1 MPKDNSKKATPLS
14 GFDFLKKLGLG
25 RVKRVDPVDSD
36 LQPVQRGQVIG
47 TVSKDRP
54 DKVEKTVIDIP
65 YSSVI
70 SSEAATRRDGST
82 VKSRYGQDMTRIVIR
97 LPRKME
103 LDGYSMDGL
112 RVEIVNPDK
121 YLERAEKT
129 GILQAAF
136 NDSRPLKLSGFKDGR
151 AIELTVGQDKIGE
164 FVENLEKCC
173 EGLINIPT
181 GRVAQTAERDER
193 AATKDK
199 SREGSLRPANK
210 KEQPAPASGK
220 RSAFDE
226 KRPLDGQFIGT
237 KNLAKGIKFD
247 NPKVVIP
254 YGNILGSEVMSDKAG
269 KVKTNQYG
277 QVLNSVTISLPEGVK
292 VGGYSLDGFT
302 TKVVVVDK
310 YLDAAATKGSLQ
322 IMFNSRY
329 DLKLARDDGDGKT
342 YVTIG
347 RDKVGEFAKSL
358 RVKSDPILEKDE
370 KNNKDNED
378 NKDNEESLDEMM
390 SDKKEEASI
399 VAADTAERKTSDR
412 ESAER

>member
-1 MPKDNSKKATPLS
+1 MPNNNSQKATPLS

-54 DKVEKTVIDIP
+54 DKIEKTVINIP

-70 SSEAATRRDGST
+70 SSEAATRRDGSA

-112 RVEIVNPDK
+112 RVEIINPDK
-121 YLERAEKT
+121 YLERAEMT

-151 AIELTVGQDKIGE
+151 AIELTVGQDKIGD

-181 GRVAQTAERDER
+181 GKDVPMAELSEH
-193 AATKDK
+193 AATKEK
-199 SREGSLRPANK
+199 SREGTLRAADK
-210 KEQPAPASGK
+210 KEQLAPASGK
-220 RSAFDE
+220 RGTPDE
-226 KRPLDGQFIGT
+226 KKPLDGQFIGT
-237 KNLAKGIKFD
+237 KNLGKDIKFD
-247 NPKVVIP
+247 NQKVVIP
-254 YGNILGSEVMSDKAG
+254 YGNILGSETMSDKDG

-310 YLDAAATKGSLQ
+310 YLDAAATRGSLQ

-358 RVKSDPILEKDE
+358 RVKSNSILEKDE
-370 KNNKDNED
+370 KDNNKN

-390 SDKKEEASI
+390 SDKKEEASL

>member
-1 MPKDNSKKATPLS
+1 MPKNSNQKATPLS
-14 GFDFLKKLGLG
+14 GFDFMKKLGIG

-36 LQPVQRGQVIG
+36 LQPVQKGQVIG
-47 TVSKDRP
+47 NASEDRP
-54 DKVEKTVIDIP
+54 DKVEKMVINIP

-70 SSEAATRRDGST
+70 SSEAAMRRDGT
-82 VKSRYGQDMTRIVIR
+82 AVTGRYGQDMSRIVIR

-121 YLERAEKT
+121 YLERAEKS
-129 GILQAAF
+129 GILQASF

-164 FVENLEKCC
+164 FVGNLEKCC

-181 GRVAQTAERDER
+181 GRDVRTTEQGDHV
-193 AATKDK
+193 KPIGK
-199 SREGSLRPANK
+199 SRESAHQPADK
-210 KEQPAPASGK
+210 KDQPAPASDK
-220 RSAFDE
+220 KVVSDE

-237 KNLAKGIKFD
+237 KKLAKDVEFD

-254 YGNILGSEVMSDKAG
+254 YENILATEPMSDKDG
-269 KVKTNQYG
+269 KVKTNHYG
-277 QVLNSVTISLPEGVK
+277 QVLNSVTIALPDGVK
-292 VGGYSLDGFT
+292 VGGYSLGGFT

-310 YLDAAATKGSLQ
+310 YLDRAADDGSLQ
-322 IMFNSRY
+322 IMLNSRY
-329 DLKLARDDGDGKT
+329 DIKLALDDGNEKT

-358 RVKSDPILEKDE
+358 REKVSPILDNNENE
-370 KNNKDNED
+370 NNKNNKE
-378 NKDNEESLDEMM
+378 KEESLDEMM
-390 SDKKEEASI
+390 SDKSEEVSLT
-399 VAADTAERKTSDR
+399 AANAATRETSDR
-412 ESAER
+412 ETADR

>member
-1 MPKDNSKKATPLS
+1 MPKNNSQKATPLS

-47 TVSKDRP
+47 TVSKDRS
-54 DKVEKTVIDIP
+54 DKVEKMVIDIP

-70 SSEAATRRDGST
+70 SSEAATRRDGSA

-112 RVEIVNPDK
+112 RVEIVNPNK

-129 GILQAAF
+129 GVLRAAF

-164 FVENLEKCC
+164 FVRNLEKCC

-181 GRVAQTAERDER
+181 GKDVLTADRSGH
-193 AATKDK
+193 AAAKGK
-199 SREGSLRPANK
+199 SREGALQQADK
-210 KEQPAPASGK
+210 KERPAPASVK
-220 RSAFDE
+220 KDVSDE

-237 KNLAKGIKFD
+237 NSLAKDVKFD
-247 NPKVVIP
+247 SPKVVIP
-254 YGNILGSEVMSDKAG
+254 YGNILGSETMSDRDG

-292 VGGYSLDGFT
+292 VGGYSLGGFT

-310 YLDAAATKGSLQ
+310 YLDEAASKGSLQ

-329 DLKLARDDGDGKT
+329 DLKLSRDDGDGKT

-358 RVKSDPILEKDE
+358 REKSESILEKDE
-370 KNNKDNED
+370 KENNKN
-378 NKDNEESLDEMM
+378 NKENEESLDEIMG
-390 SDKKEEASI
+390 DKKEEASL

-412 ESAER
+412 ETGVR

>member
-1 MPKDNSKKATPLS
+1 MPKNTSQKATALS
-14 GFDFLKKLGLG
+14 GLDFLKKLGLG

-70 SSEAATRRDGST
+70 SSEAATRRDGSA

-103 LDGYSMDGL
+103 LDGYSLDGL

-121 YLERAEKT
+121 YLERAEET

-151 AIELTVGQDKIGE
+151 AIELTVGQDRIGE
-164 FVENLEKCC
+164 FVGNLGKCC
-173 EGLINIPT
+173 DELINIPT
-181 GRVAQTAERDER
+181 GRDVQAAERGSR
-193 AATKDK
+193 AATVDK
-199 SREGSLRPANK
+199 IRASVPRQEEGKRR
-210 KEQPAPASGK
+210 PAPASVKKG
-220 RSAFDE
+220 APDE
-226 KRPLDGQFIGT
+226 KRPLDGQFIGAE
-237 KNLAKGIKFD
+237 KLGKGVKFD
-247 NPKVVIP
+247 NPRVVIP
-254 YGNILGSEVMSDKAG
+254 YGNILGSEPMSDKDG
-269 KVKTNQYG
+269 KVKTNRYG
-277 QVLNSVTISLPEGVK
+277 QVLNSVTISLPVGVK

-310 YLDAAATKGSLQ
+310 YLDGAASKGSLQ
-322 IMFNSRY
+322 IMFNGRY
-329 DLKLARDDGDGKT
+329 DLKLSRGDGEGRT
-342 YVTIG
+342 YVTVG
-347 RDKVGEFAKSL
+347 RDRVGEFAKSL
-358 RVKSDPILEKDE
+358 REKCDSILEDDE
-370 KNNKDNED
+370 KENNKNN
-378 NKDNEESLDEMM
+378 NKKNEESLDEMM
-390 SDKKEEASI
+390 SGKKEEASL

-412 ESAER
+412 ETHVR

>member
-1 MPKDNSKKATPLS
+1 MPKDNSKKATPLP

-54 DKVEKTVIDIP
+54 VKVEKTVIDIP

-70 SSEAATRRDGST
+70 SSEAATRRDGSA

-164 FVENLEKCC
+164 FVGNLEKCC

-181 GRVAQTAERDER
+181 GRDAQTTERSGQ

-199 SREGSLRPANK
+199 SREGALRPADK
-210 KEQPAPASGK
+210 KERAVPAPVK
-220 RSAFDE
+220 RSAPDE
-226 KRPLDGQFIGT
+226 KRPLDGQFIGA
-237 KNLAKGIKFD
+237 KNLARDIKFD

-254 YGNILGSEVMSDKAG
+254 YGNILGSEPMSDKEG

-292 VGGYSLDGFT
+292 VGGYSLGGFT

-310 YLDAAATKGSLQ
+310 YLDSAAGKGSLQ

-329 DLKLARDDGDGKT
+329 DLKLSRDDGDGKT

-358 RVKSDPILEKDE
+358 REKADIILENDE
-370 KNNKDNED
+370 KENNKNNKE
-378 NKDNEESLDEMM
+378 NEESLDEMM
-390 SDKKEEASI
+390 SDKKEEASL
-399 VAADTAERKTSDR
+399 VAANTAERKTPDR
-412 ESAER
+412 ETGVR

>member
-1 MPKDNSKKATPLS
+1 MPKDNSKKATPLP

-54 DKVEKTVIDIP
+54 DKVEKTFIDIP

-70 SSEAATRRDGST
+70 SSEAAMRRDGSA

-164 FVENLEKCC
+164 FLDNLEKCC
-173 EGLINIPT
+173 EGLINIPR
-181 GRVAQTAERDER
+181 GRDVQTVERGNHV
-193 AATKDK
+193 KPMDK
-199 SREGSLRPANK
+199 SPESTPQSADK
-210 KEQPAPASGK
+210 KAQPALVSDRKGV
-220 RSAFDE
+220 SDE

-237 KNLAKGIKFD
+237 KNLAKDVKFD

-254 YGNILGSEVMSDKAG
+254 YENILASEPMSDKHG
-269 KVKTNQYG
+269 KVKTNRYG
-277 QVLNSVTISLPEGVK
+277 QVLNSVTISLPDGVK
-292 VGGYSLDGFT
+292 VGGYSLEGFT

-310 YLDAAATKGSLQ
+310 YLDSAAEKGSLQ

-329 DLKLARDDGDGKT
+329 DLKLSRVDGDDKT

-358 RVKSDPILEKDE
+358 SEKYGSILENDKKE
-370 KNNKDNED
+370 NNK
-378 NKDNEESLDEMM
+378 KNEESLDEMM
-390 SDKKEEASI
+390 SDKKEEASL
-399 VAADTAERKTSDR
+399 VAAETAERKASDR
-412 ESAER
+412 ETVNR

>member
-1 MPKDNSKKATPLS
+1 MPKDNSQNAKTLG
-14 GFDFLKKLGLG
+14 GFDFLKKLGLA
-25 RVKRVDPVDSD
+25 RVKHIDPVGPD
-36 LQPVQRGQVIG
+36 LAPVQKGQVIG
-47 TVSKDRP
+47 SASKDRN
-54 DKVEKTVIDIP
+54 DEVEKMVISIP

-70 SSEAATRRDGST
+70 SSTVALRRDGSP
-82 VKSRYGQDMTRIVIR
+82 VKSRYGQDMSRIVIR

-129 GILQAAF
+129 GILQASF

-151 AIELTVGQDKIGE
+151 AIELTVGQDKIGD
-164 FVENLEKCC
+164 FVGNLEKCC
-173 EGLINIPT
+173 EELLNMPT
-181 GRVAQTAERDER
+181 GKDVLTAERSGHV
-193 AATKDK
+193 AAMDK
-199 SREGSLRPANK
+199 SREGALRPADK

-220 RSAFDE
+220 RSAPDE

-237 KNLAKGIKFD
+237 KNLAKDVKFD

-254 YGNILGSEVMSDKAG
+254 YGSILGSEPMSDKDG

-277 QVLNSVTISLPEGVK
+277 QILNSVTVSLPEGVK

-302 TKVVVVDK
+302 AKVVVVDK
-310 YLDAAATKGSLQ
+310 YLDGAADEGSLQ

-329 DLKLARDDGDGKT
+329 DLKLTRDGSDGKT
-342 YVTIG
+342 YITIG

-358 RVKSDPILEKDE
+358 REKSDSILEKEE
-370 KNNKDNED
+370 KENNKNDKE
-378 NKDNEESLDEMM
+378 NEESLDEMM
-390 SDKKEEASI
+390 GDKKEEASL
-399 VAADTAERKTSDR
+399 VAVNTAERKTSDR
-412 ESAER
+412 GTDDR

>member
-1 MPKDNSKKATPLS
+1 MPKDNSKKATPLP

-181 GRVAQTAERDER
+181 GRDAQTAERDKR

-199 SREGSLRPANK
+199 GREGSLRPADK
-210 KEQPAPASGK
+210 KERIVPAAVKKGV
-220 RSAFDE
+220 DDV

-237 KNLAKGIKFD
+237 KNLAKDVKFD

-254 YGNILGSEVMSDKAG
+254 YGNILGSETLSDKAG

-292 VGGYSLDGFT
+292 VSGYSLGGFT

-310 YLDAAATKGSLQ
+310 YLDAAADKGSLQ

-329 DLKLARDDGDGKT
+329 DLKLSLDDGGDKT

-358 RVKSDPILEKDE
+358 REKSGSILENDE
-370 KNNKDNED
+370 KENNKNNKE
-378 NKDNEESLDEMM
+378 NEESLDEMM
-390 SDKKEEASI
+390 SGKKEEASL
-399 VAADTAERKTSDR
+399 VAANTAERKTSDR
-412 ESAER
+412 ETGIR

>member
-1 MPKDNSKKATPLS
+1 MPKDNSKKATPLP

-70 SSEAATRRDGST
+70 SSEAATRRDGSA

-151 AIELTVGQDKIGE
+151 AIELTVGQDKIGD
-164 FVENLEKCC
+164 FVGNLEKCC

-181 GRVAQTAERDER
+181 GKDVPMAERSDH
-193 AATKDK
+193 AAAKDK
-199 SREGSLRPANK
+199 SREGALQPKDK
-210 KEQPAPASGK
+210 KERTVPAAVKKGVS
-220 RSAFDE
+220 DE

-237 KNLAKGIKFD
+237 KNLAKDIKFD

-254 YGNILGSEVMSDKAG
+254 YGNILGSEVMFDKAG

-292 VGGYSLDGFT
+292 VGGYSLGGFT

-310 YLDAAATKGSLQ
+310 YLDAAASKGSLQ

-329 DLKLARDDGDGKT
+329 DLKLSRDDGGDKT

-347 RDKVGEFAKSL
+347 RDKIGEFAKSL
-358 RVKSDPILEKDE
+358 REKSDIILENDE
-370 KNNKDNED
+370 KENNKNNKE
-378 NKDNEESLDEMM
+378 NEESLDEMI
-390 SDKKEEASI
+390 SDKKEEASL
-399 VAADTAERKTSDR
+399 VAASTAERKTSDR
-412 ESAER
+412 ETGVR

>member
-1 MPKDNSKKATPLS
+1 MPKDSNQKATPLS
-14 GFDFLKKLGLG
+14 GFDFLKKLGIG

-36 LQPVQRGQVIG
+36 LQPVQKGQVIG
-47 TVSKDRP
+47 NASEDRP
-54 DKVEKTVIDIP
+54 DKVEKMVINIP

-70 SSEAATRRDGST
+70 SSEAATRRDGT
-82 VKSRYGQDMTRIVIR
+82 AVTSRYGQDMTRIVIR

-121 YLERAEKT
+121 YLERAEET
-129 GILQAAF
+129 GVLQAAF
-136 NDSRPLKLSGFKDGR
+136 NDSRPLKLNGFKDGR
-151 AIELTVGQDKIGE
+151 AIELTVGQDRIAE
-164 FVENLEKCC
+164 FVNNLEKCC

-181 GRVAQTAERDER
+181 GRDVQTAERGNHV
-193 AATKDK
+193 KPMDK
-199 SREGSLRPANK
+199 SRESVH
-210 KEQPAPASGK
+210 QPADKKDQSALASDK
-220 RSAFDE
+220 KAFSSE

-237 KNLAKGIKFD
+237 KRLAKDVKFD

-254 YGNILGSEVMSDKAG
+254 YENILASEPMSDKDG

-277 QVLNSVTISLPEGVK
+277 QVLNSVTIALPDGVK

-310 YLDAAATKGSLQ
+310 YLDRAADSGSLQ
-322 IMFNSRY
+322 IMLNSRY
-329 DLKLARDDGDGKT
+329 DIKLALDDGGEKT

-358 RVKSDPILEKDE
+358 REKVSPILDNDEKE
-370 KNNKDNED
+370 NNKNNKE
-378 NKDNEESLDEMM
+378 KEESLDEMM
-390 SDKKEEASI
+390 SDKSEEVSLT
-399 VAADTAERKTSDR
+399 AANAATRETSDR
-412 ESAER
+412 ETADR

>member
-1 MPKDNSKKATPLS
+1 MPKDSNQKATPLS
-14 GFDFLKKLGLG
+14 GFDFLKKLGIG

-36 LQPVQRGQVIG
+36 LQPVRKGQVIG
-47 TVSKDRP
+47 NPSEDRP
-54 DKVEKTVIDIP
+54 DKVEKMVINIP

-70 SSEAATRRDGST
+70 SSEAATRRDGT
-82 VKSRYGQDMTRIVIR
+82 AVTSRYGQGMSRIVIR

-121 YLERAEKT
+121 YLERAEKS
-129 GILQAAF
+129 GILQASF

-151 AIELTVGQDKIGE
+151 AIELTVGQDKIAE
-164 FVENLEKCC
+164 FVNNLEKCC

-181 GRVAQTAERDER
+181 GRDTQTAERGSHV
-193 AATKDK
+193 KPMGK
-199 SREGSLRPANK
+199 SRESVH
-210 KEQPAPASGK
+210 QPADKKDQPALASDKKGV
-220 RSAFDE
+220 SDE

-237 KNLAKGIKFD
+237 RKLAKDVKFD

-254 YGNILGSEVMSDKAG
+254 YENILASEPMSDKGG

-277 QVLNSVTISLPEGVK
+277 QVLNSVTIALPDGVK

-310 YLDAAATKGSLQ
+310 YLDRSADDGSLQ
-322 IMFNSRY
+322 IMLNSRY
-329 DLKLARDDGDGKT
+329 DIKLALDDGNEKT

-358 RVKSDPILEKDE
+358 REKVSPILDNDEKE
-370 KNNKDNED
+370 NNKNNKE
-378 NKDNEESLDEMM
+378 KEESLDEMM
-390 SDKKEEASI
+390 SDKSEEVSLT
-399 VAADTAERKTSDR
+399 AANTATRETSDR
-412 ESAER
+412 GTVDR

>member
-1 MPKDNSKKATPLS
+1 MPKDSNQKATPLS
-14 GFDFLKKLGLG
+14 GFDFLKKLGIG

-36 LQPVQRGQVIG
+36 LQPVQKGQVIG
-47 TVSKDRP
+47 NASEERP
-54 DKVEKTVIDIP
+54 DKVEKMVINIP

-70 SSEAATRRDGST
+70 SSEAARRRDGT
-82 VKSRYGQDMTRIVIR
+82 AVTSRYGQDMTRIVIR

-121 YLERAEKT
+121 YLERAEKS
-129 GILQAAF
+129 GILQASF

-151 AIELTVGQDKIGE
+151 AIELTVGQDKIAE
-164 FVENLEKCC
+164 FVNNLEKCC
-173 EGLINIPT
+173 EGLINIPK
-181 GRVAQTAERDER
+181 GRDAQTAERGNHM
-193 AATKDK
+193 KPMGK
-199 SREGSLRPANK
+199 SRESAPQPTDK
-210 KEQPAPASGK
+210 KDQPALASDKKVVSDG
-220 RSAFDE
+220 

-237 KNLAKGIKFD
+237 KKLAKDVKFD

-254 YGNILGSEVMSDKAG
+254 YENILAREPMSDKDG

-277 QVLNSVTISLPEGVK
+277 QVLNSVTIALPDGVK

-310 YLDAAATKGSLQ
+310 YLDRAADDGSLQ
-322 IMFNSRY
+322 IMLNSRY
-329 DLKLARDDGDGKT
+329 DIKLTLVDGGEKT

-358 RVKSDPILEKDE
+358 REKVSPILDNDEKE
-370 KNNKDNED
+370 NNKNNKE
-378 NKDNEESLDEMM
+378 KEESLDEMM
-390 SDKKEEASI
+390 SDKSEEVSLT
-399 VAADTAERKTSDR
+399 AANAAARETTDRGTADR
-412 ESAER
+412 

>member
-1 MPKDNSKKATPLS
+1 MPKDNSKKATPLP

-25 RVKRVDPVDSD
+25 RVKRVNPVDSD

-70 SSEAATRRDGST
+70 SSEAATRRDGSA

-181 GRVAQTAERDER
+181 GRNVPTAERDER

-199 SREGSLRPANK
+199 SREDALRPADK
-210 KEQPAPASGK
+210 KERTVPASAKKGV
-220 RSAFDE
+220 SDE

-237 KNLAKGIKFD
+237 KNLAKDVKFD

-254 YGNILGSEVMSDKAG
+254 YENILGSEPMSDRDG

-277 QVLNSVTISLPEGVK
+277 QVLNSVTISLPDGVK
-292 VGGYSLDGFT
+292 VDGYSLDGFT

-310 YLDAAATKGSLQ
+310 YLDSAAGKGTLQ

-329 DLKLARDDGDGKT
+329 DLKLSRDDDDGKT

-347 RDKVGEFAKSL
+347 RDKVGDFAKSL
-358 RVKSDPILEKDE
+358 RDKSDTILEKDE
-370 KNNKDNED
+370 KENNKN
-378 NKDNEESLDEMM
+378 NKENEESLDEMM
-390 SDKKEEASI
+390 SDKKEEASL
-399 VAADTAERKTSDR
+399 VAANTAERKTSDR
-412 ESAER
+412 ETGVR

>member
-151 AIELTVGQDKIGE
+151 AIELTVGQDKIGD

-181 GRVAQTAERDER
+181 GKDVPTAERSEH
-193 AATKDK
+193 AATKEK
-199 SREGSLRPANK
+199 SREGALRAADK

-220 RSAFDE
+220 RGTPDE

-237 KNLAKGIKFD
+237 KNLGKDIKFD

-254 YGNILGSEVMSDKAG
+254 YGNILGSETMSDKDG

-358 RVKSDPILEKDE
+358 RVKSDSILEKDE
-370 KNNKDNED
+370 KDNNN
-378 NKDNEESLDEMM
+378 DNEESLDEMM
-390 SDKKEEASI
+390 SDKKEEASL

-412 ESAER
+412 GSAER

>member
-1 MPKDNSKKATPLS
+1 MPKDNSKKATPLP

-70 SSEAATRRDGST
+70 SSEAATRRDGSA

-164 FVENLEKCC
+164 FVGNLEKCC

-181 GRVAQTAERDER
+181 GRDAQMAERDER

-199 SREGSLRPANK
+199 GREGSLRPADK
-210 KEQPAPASGK
+210 KERIVPAAVKKGVS
-220 RSAFDE
+220 DE

-237 KNLAKGIKFD
+237 KNLAKDVKFD

-292 VGGYSLDGFT
+292 VGGYSLGGFT
-302 TKVVVVDK
+302 AKVVVVDK
-310 YLDAAATKGSLQ
+310 YLDAAADKGSLQ

-329 DLKLARDDGDGKT
+329 DLKLSRDDGGSKT

-358 RVKSDPILEKDE
+358 REKADIILENDEKDKN
-370 KNNKDNED
+370 KNNKE
-378 NKDNEESLDEMM
+378 NEESLDEMM
-390 SDKKEEASI
+390 SGKKEEASL
-399 VAADTAERKTSDR
+399 VAANAAERKTSDR
-412 ESAER
+412 ETGVR

>member
-1 MPKDNSKKATPLS
+1 MPKDNSKKATPLP

-47 TVSKDRP
+47 TVSKNRP

-70 SSEAATRRDGST
+70 SSEAATRRDGSA

-151 AIELTVGQDKIGE
+151 AIELTVGQDKIGD
-164 FVENLEKCC
+164 FVGNLEKCC

-181 GRVAQTAERDER
+181 GRDAQTAERDER

-199 SREGSLRPANK
+199 GREGSLRPADK
-210 KEQPAPASGK
+210 KERIVPAAVKKGVS
-220 RSAFDE
+220 DE

-237 KNLAKGIKFD
+237 KNLAKDVKFD
-247 NPKVVIP
+247 NPKAVIP
-254 YGNILGSEVMSDKAG
+254 YGNILDAAPMSDRDG

-277 QVLNSVTISLPEGVK
+277 QVLNSVTISLPDGVK
-292 VGGYSLDGFT
+292 VDGYSLDGFT

-310 YLDAAATKGSLQ
+310 YLDAAADKGSLQ

-329 DLKLARDDGDGKT
+329 DLKLSRDDGGDRT

-358 RVKSDPILEKDE
+358 REKADIILENAE
-370 KNNKDNED
+370 KENNNNKE
-378 NKDNEESLDEMM
+378 NEESLDEMING
-390 SDKKEEASI
+390 KKEEASL

-412 ESAER
+412 ETGTR

>member
-1 MPKDNSKKATPLS
+1 MPKDNCKKATPLN

-181 GRVAQTAERDER
+181 GRNVPTAERGGH
-193 AATKDK
+193 AAAKDK
-199 SREGSLRPANK
+199 SRKGALQPTVK
-210 KEQPAPASGK
+210 KERTVPTAVKKGVS
-220 RSAFDE
+220 DE

-237 KNLAKGIKFD
+237 KNLAKDVKFD
-247 NPKVVIP
+247 NPKAVIP
-254 YGNILGSEVMSDKAG
+254 YGNILDAVPMSDKAG

-292 VGGYSLDGFT
+292 VGGYNLGGFT

-310 YLDAAATKGSLQ
+310 YLDAAADKESLQ

-329 DLKLARDDGDGKT
+329 DLKLSRDDGGDKT

-347 RDKVGEFAKSL
+347 RDKISEFAKSL
-358 RVKSDPILEKDE
+358 REKSDMILENDE
-370 KNNKDNED
+370 EENNKNNKE
-378 NKDNEESLDEMM
+378 NEESLDEMI
-390 SDKKEEASI
+390 SDKKEEASL
-399 VAADTAERKTSDR
+399 VAASTAERKASDR
-412 ESAER
+412 ETGVR

>member
-1 MPKDNSKKATPLS
+1 MPKKSNQKATPLS
-14 GFDFLKKLGLG
+14 GFDFLKKLGIG

-36 LQPVQRGQVIG
+36 LQPVQKGQVIG
-47 TVSKDRP
+47 IASKDRP
-54 DKVEKTVIDIP
+54 EKVEKTVINIP

-70 SSEAATRRDGST
+70 SSEAATRRDGT
-82 VKSRYGQDMTRIVIR
+82 AVKSRYGQDMSRILIR

-112 RVEIVNPDK
+112 RVEIINPDK

-164 FVENLEKCC
+164 FLDNLEKCC
-173 EGLINIPT
+173 EGLINIPR
-181 GRVAQTAERDER
+181 GRDVQTVERGNHV
-193 AATKDK
+193 KPMGK
-199 SREGSLRPANK
+199 SRENTPQPAYK
-210 KEQPAPASGK
+210 KAQPAPVSDKKGV
-220 RSAFDE
+220 SDE

-237 KNLAKGIKFD
+237 KNLAKDVKFD

-254 YGNILGSEVMSDKAG
+254 YENILASEPMSDKHG
-269 KVKTNQYG
+269 KVKTNRYG
-277 QVLNSVTISLPEGVK
+277 QLLNSVIISLPDGVK
-292 VGGYSLDGFT
+292 VGGYSLEGFT

-310 YLDAAATKGSLQ
+310 YLDGAADKGSLQ

-329 DLKLARDDGDGKT
+329 DLKLSRDDGDDKT

-358 RVKSDPILEKDE
+358 RDKSGMILENDE
-370 KNNKDNED
+370 KENNK
-378 NKDNEESLDEMM
+378 KNEESLDEMM
-390 SDKKEEASI
+390 GDKKEEASL
-399 VAADTAERKTSDR
+399 VAAETAERKTSDR
-412 ESAER
+412 ETVDR

>member
-1 MPKDNSKKATPLS
+1 MPKNSNQKATPLS
-14 GFDFLKKLGLG
+14 GFDFLKKLGIG

-36 LQPVQRGQVIG
+36 LQPVQKGQVIG
-47 TVSKDRP
+47 IASKDRP
-54 DKVEKTVIDIP
+54 EKVEKTVINIP

-70 SSEAATRRDGST
+70 SSEAATRRDGT
-82 VKSRYGQDMTRIVIR
+82 AVKSRYGQDMSRIVIR

-112 RVEIVNPDK
+112 RVEIINPDK
-121 YLERAEKT
+121 YLECAEKT

-164 FVENLEKCC
+164 FLDNFEKCC
-173 EGLINIPT
+173 EGLINIP
-181 GRVAQTAERDER
+181 RDRDVQTVERGNHV
-193 AATKDK
+193 KPMDK
-199 SREGSLRPANK
+199 SRESTPQPAYK
-210 KEQPAPASGK
+210 KAQPAPVSDKKGV
-220 RSAFDE
+220 FDE

-237 KNLAKGIKFD
+237 KNLAKDVKFD

-254 YGNILGSEVMSDKAG
+254 YENILVSEPMSDKDG
-269 KVKTNQYG
+269 KVKTNRYG
-277 QVLNSVTISLPEGVK
+277 QVLNSVTISLPDGVK
-292 VGGYSLDGFT
+292 VGGYSFDGFT

-310 YLDAAATKGSLQ
+310 YLDSAAEKGSLQ

-329 DLKLARDDGDGKT
+329 DLKLSRVDGDDKT

-358 RVKSDPILEKDE
+358 REKSGSILENDKKE
-370 KNNKDNED
+370 NNK
-378 NKDNEESLDEMM
+378 KNEESVDEMM
-390 SDKKEEASI
+390 SDKKEEASL
-399 VAADTAERKTSDR
+399 VAAETAERKTSDR
-412 ESAER
+412 ETVNR

>member
-1 MPKDNSKKATPLS
+1 MPKDNSKKATPLR

-70 SSEAATRRDGST
+70 SSEAAMRRDGST

-151 AIELTVGQDKIGE
+151 AIKLTVGQDKIGE

-181 GRVAQTAERDER
+181 GKDVLTADRDER
-193 AATKDK
+193 AAMKDK
-199 SREGSLRPANK
+199 SREGALRPADK
-210 KEQPAPASGK
+210 KGRTVSVAVKKGVD
-220 RSAFDE
+220 DE

-237 KNLAKGIKFD
+237 KNLAKDVKFD

-302 TKVVVVDK
+302 AKVVVVDK

-329 DLKLARDDGDGKT
+329 DLKLARDDGGSKT
-342 YVTIG
+342 YVTVG
-347 RDKVGEFAKSL
+347 RDKIGEFAKSL
-358 RVKSDPILEKDE
+358 REKSDSIIEKDE
-370 KNNKDNED
+370 KDNNKN
-378 NKDNEESLDEMM
+378 NKENEESLDEMM
-390 SDKKEEASI
+390 SDKKEEASL
-399 VAADTAERKTSDR
+399 VAANAAERKTSDR
-412 ESAER
+412 ETGIR

>member
-1 MPKDNSKKATPLS
+1 MPKDNSKKATPLP

-181 GRVAQTAERDER
+181 GRDAQTAERDER

-199 SREGSLRPANK
+199 GREGSLRPADK
-210 KEQPAPASGK
+210 KERIVPAAVKKGVS
-220 RSAFDE
+220 DE

-237 KNLAKGIKFD
+237 KNLAKDVKFD

-254 YGNILGSEVMSDKAG
+254 YGSILGSEVMSDKGG

-277 QVLNSVTISLPEGVK
+277 QVLNSVTISLPEGMK
-292 VGGYSLDGFT
+292 VGGYSLGGFT

-310 YLDAAATKGSLQ
+310 YLDAAADKGSLQ

-329 DLKLARDDGDGKT
+329 DLKLSRDDGGDKT

-347 RDKVGEFAKSL
+347 RDKIGEFAKSL
-358 RVKSDPILEKDE
+358 REKSDSILENDEKDNN
-370 KNNKDNED
+370 KNNKE
-378 NKDNEESLDEMM
+378 NEESLDEMM
-390 SDKKEEASI
+390 SDKKEEASL

-412 ESAER
+412 ETGIR

>member
-1 MPKDNSKKATPLS
+1 MPKNSNQKATPLS
-14 GFDFLKKLGLG
+14 GFDFLKKLGIG

-36 LQPVQRGQVIG
+36 LQPVQKGQVIG
-47 TVSKDRP
+47 IASKDRP
-54 DKVEKTVIDIP
+54 EKVEKTVINIP

-70 SSEAATRRDGST
+70 SSEAATRRNGT
-82 VKSRYGQDMTRIVIR
+82 AVKSRYGQDMSRIVIR

-112 RVEIVNPDK
+112 RVEIINPDK

-164 FVENLEKCC
+164 FLDNLEKCC
-173 EGLINIPT
+173 EGLINIPR
-181 GRVAQTAERDER
+181 GRDVQTVERGNHVK
-193 AATKDK
+193 TMDK
-199 SREGSLRPANK
+199 SRESTP
-210 KEQPAPASGK
+210 QPAYKKAQ
-220 RSAFDE
+220 SAPVSDKKGVSDE
-226 KRPLDGQFIGT
+226 KRPHDGQFIGT
-237 KNLAKGIKFD
+237 KNLAKDVKFD

-254 YGNILGSEVMSDKAG
+254 YENILASEPMSDKDG
-269 KVKTNQYG
+269 KVKTNRYG
-277 QVLNSVTISLPEGVK
+277 QVLNSVTISLPDGVK
-292 VGGYSLDGFT
+292 VGGYSFDGFT

-310 YLDAAATKGSLQ
+310 YLDSAAEKGSLQ

-329 DLKLARDDGDGKT
+329 DLKLSRVGGDDKT

-358 RVKSDPILEKDE
+358 REKSGSILENDKKD
-370 KNNKDNED
+370 NNK
-378 NKDNEESLDEMM
+378 KNEESLDEMM
-390 SDKKEEASI
+390 SDKKEEASL
-399 VAADTAERKTSDR
+399 VAAETAERKTSDR
-412 ESAER
+412 ETVNR

>member
-1 MPKDNSKKATPLS
+1 MPKDNSKKATPLP

-70 SSEAATRRDGST
+70 SSEAATRRDGSA

-164 FVENLEKCC
+164 FVGNLEKCC

-181 GRVAQTAERDER
+181 GRDAQTAERDER

-199 SREGSLRPANK
+199 GREGSLRPADK
-210 KEQPAPASGK
+210 KERIVPAAVKKGVS
-220 RSAFDE
+220 DE

-237 KNLAKGIKFD
+237 KNLAKDVKFD

-292 VGGYSLDGFT
+292 VGGYSLGGFT

-310 YLDAAATKGSLQ
+310 YLDAAADKGSLQ

-329 DLKLARDDGDGKT
+329 DLKLSRDDGGSKT

-358 RVKSDPILEKDE
+358 REKADIILENDEKDKN
-370 KNNKDNED
+370 KNNKE
-378 NKDNEESLDEMM
+378 NEESLDEMM
-390 SDKKEEASI
+390 SGKKEEASL
-399 VAADTAERKTSDR
+399 VAANAAERKTSDR
-412 ESAER
+412 ETGVR

>member
-1 MPKDNSKKATPLS
+1 MPNNNSQKATPLS

-54 DKVEKTVIDIP
+54 DKIEKTVINIP

-70 SSEAATRRDGST
+70 SSEAATRRDGSA

-121 YLERAEKT
+121 YLERAEMT

-151 AIELTVGQDKIGE
+151 AIELTVGQDKIGD

-181 GRVAQTAERDER
+181 GKDVPMAERSEH
-193 AATKDK
+193 AATKEK
-199 SREGSLRPANK
+199 SREGTLRAADK

-220 RSAFDE
+220 RGTPDE
-226 KRPLDGQFIGT
+226 KKPLDGQFIGT
-237 KNLAKGIKFD
+237 KNLGKDIKFD

-254 YGNILGSEVMSDKAG
+254 YGNILGSETMSDKDG

-347 RDKVGEFAKSL
+347 WDKVGEFAKSL
-358 RVKSDPILEKDE
+358 RVKSNSILEKDE
-370 KNNKDNED
+370 KDNNKN

-390 SDKKEEASI
+390 SDKKEEASL

>member
-1 MPKDNSKKATPLS
+1 MPKDSNQKATPLS
-14 GFDFLKKLGLG
+14 GFDFLKKLGIG
-25 RVKRVDPVDSD
+25 RVKRVDPVDSG
-36 LQPVQRGQVIG
+36 LQPVRKGQVIG
-47 TVSKDRP
+47 NPSEDRP
-54 DKVEKTVIDIP
+54 DKVEKMVINIP

-70 SSEAATRRDGST
+70 SSEAATRRDGT
-82 VKSRYGQDMTRIVIR
+82 ALTSRYGQGMSRIVIR

-121 YLERAEKT
+121 YLDRAEKT
-129 GILQAAF
+129 GVLQAAF

-164 FVENLEKCC
+164 FVGNLEKCC

-181 GRVAQTAERDER
+181 GRDVQTADRGNHV
-193 AATKDK
+193 KPMDK
-199 SREGSLRPANK
+199 SRESVH
-210 KEQPAPASGK
+210 QPADKKGQPALASDKKGV
-220 RSAFDE
+220 SDE

-237 KNLAKGIKFD
+237 RKLAKDVKFD

-254 YGNILGSEVMSDKAG
+254 YENILASEPMSDKDG
-269 KVKTNQYG
+269 KVKTNHYG
-277 QVLNSVTISLPEGVK
+277 QVLNSVTIALPDGVK

-310 YLDAAATKGSLQ
+310 YLDRAVDDGSLQ
-322 IMFNSRY
+322 IMLNSRY
-329 DLKLARDDGDGKT
+329 DIKLALDDGREKT

-358 RVKSDPILEKDE
+358 REKVSPILDNDEKE
-370 KNNKDNED
+370 NNKNNKE
-378 NKDNEESLDEMM
+378 KEESLDEMM
-390 SDKKEEASI
+390 SDKSEEVSLT
-399 VAADTAERKTSDR
+399 AANAATRETSDR
-412 ESAER
+412 ETVDR

>member
-1 MPKDNSKKATPLS
+1 MPKDNSQKATPLS

-36 LQPVQRGQVIG
+36 LQPVQKGQVIG
-47 TVSKDRP
+47 IPSKDRP

-70 SSEAATRRDGST
+70 SAEAAMRRDGT
-82 VKSRYGQDMTRIVIR
+82 AVKSRYGQEMSRIVIR

-112 RVEIVNPDK
+112 RVEIVNPNK

-151 AIELTVGQDKIGE
+151 AIELTVGQDKIGD
-164 FVENLEKCC
+164 FVANLEKCC

-181 GRVAQTAERDER
+181 GKDVPTAERGSR
-193 AATKDK
+193 AAATDK
-199 SREGSLRPANK
+199 AREDALRPAEEK
-210 KEQPAPASGK
+210 QRLAPAPAKKGIPDK
-220 RSAFDE
+220 
-226 KRPLDGQFIGT
+226 KMPLDGQFIGT
-237 KNLAKGIKFD
+237 KNLAKDVKFD

-254 YGNILGSEVMSDKAG
+254 YGNILDASPMSDRDG

-277 QVLNSVTISLPEGVK
+277 QVLNSVTISIPEGVK

-310 YLDAAATKGSLQ
+310 YLDSAADKGSLQ

-329 DLKLARDDGDGKT
+329 DLKLSRDDGGGKT

-358 RVKSDPILEKDE
+358 REKADTILENDE
-370 KNNKDNED
+370 KD
-378 NKDNEESLDEMM
+378 NKNNDKENEESLDEMM
-390 SDKKEEASI
+390 SDKKEEASL
-399 VAADTAERKTSDR
+399 VAANTAERKTSDR
-412 ESAER
+412 GIATR

>member
-1 MPKDNSKKATPLS
+1 MPNNNSQKATQLS

-54 DKVEKTVIDIP
+54 DKVEKAVINIP

-70 SSEAATRRDGST
+70 SSEAATRRDGSA

-129 GILQAAF
+129 GVLQAAF

-164 FVENLEKCC
+164 FVGNLEKCC

-181 GRVAQTAERDER
+181 GKDVPTAERNGH

-199 SREGSLRPANK
+199 SREGALRAADK
-210 KEQPAPASGK
+210 KEQPAPAPVK
-220 RSAFDE
+220 RSASDE
-226 KRPLDGQFIGT
+226 KKPLDGQFIGT
-237 KNLAKGIKFD
+237 KNLGKDIKFD

-254 YGNILGSEVMSDKAG
+254 YGNILGSETMSDKNG

-358 RVKSDPILEKDE
+358 RVKSDSILEKDE
-370 KNNKDNED
+370 KDNNKN

-390 SDKKEEASI
+390 SDKKEEASL

-412 ESAER
+412 ETGVR

>member
-1 MPKDNSKKATPLS
+1 MPKDNSKKATPLP

-70 SSEAATRRDGST
+70 SSEAATRRDGSA

-164 FVENLEKCC
+164 FVGNLEKCC

-181 GRVAQTAERDER
+181 GGDAQTAERDER

-199 SREGSLRPANK
+199 GREGSLRPADK
-210 KEQPAPASGK
+210 KERIVPAAVKKGVS
-220 RSAFDE
+220 DE

-237 KNLAKGIKFD
+237 KNLAKDVKFD

-292 VGGYSLDGFT
+292 VGGYSLGGFT
-302 TKVVVVDK
+302 AKVVVVDK
-310 YLDAAATKGSLQ
+310 YLDAAADKGSLQ

-329 DLKLARDDGDGKT
+329 DLKLSRDDGGSKT

-358 RVKSDPILEKDE
+358 REKADIILENDEKDKN
-370 KNNKDNED
+370 KNNKE
-378 NKDNEESLDEMM
+378 NEESLDEMM
-390 SDKKEEASI
+390 SGKKEEASL
-399 VAADTAERKTSDR
+399 VAANAAERKTSDR
-412 ESAER
+412 ETGVR

>member
-1 MPKDNSKKATPLS
+1 MPNNNSQKATPLS

-164 FVENLEKCC
+164 FVGNLEKCC

-181 GRVAQTAERDER
+181 SKDVLTADRDER
-193 AATKDK
+193 AAMKDK
-199 SREGSLRPANK
+199 SREGALRPADK
-210 KEQPAPASGK
+210 KGRTVPAAVKKGVD
-220 RSAFDE
+220 DE
-226 KRPLDGQFIGT
+226 KRTLDGQFIGT
-237 KNLAKGIKFD
+237 KNLAKDVKFD

-254 YGNILGSEVMSDKAG
+254 YGNILGSETLSDRDG

-292 VGGYSLDGFT
+292 VGGYSLGGFT

-310 YLDAAATKGSLQ
+310 YLDAAADKGSLQ

-329 DLKLARDDGDGKT
+329 DLKLSRDDGGDKT

-358 RVKSDPILEKDE
+358 REKAGIILENDEKDNN
-370 KNNKDNED
+370 KNNKG
-378 NKDNEESLDEMM
+378 NEESLDEMM
-390 SDKKEEASI
+390 SDKKEEASL

>member
-1 MPKDNSKKATPLS
+1 MPKHDSQKATPLS

-65 YSSVI
+65 FSSVI
-70 SSEAATRRDGST
+70 SSEAATRQDGT
-82 VKSRYGQDMTRIVIR
+82 AVKSRYGQDMTRIVIR

-151 AIELTVGQDKIGE
+151 AIELTVGQDKIGD

-173 EGLINIPT
+173 EGLINIPA
-181 GRVAQTAERDER
+181 GRNVPTTERGNQVQPMG
-193 AATKDK
+193 K
-199 SREGSLRPANK
+199 SRESALQPADK
-210 KEQPAPASGK
+210 KEQPASASGK
-220 RSAFDE
+220 RSAPDE
-226 KRPLDGQFIGT
+226 KRLLDGQFIGT
-237 KNLAKGIKFD
+237 KNLAKDIKFD

-254 YGNILGSEVMSDKAG
+254 YGNILGASPMSDRDG

-277 QVLNSVTISLPEGVK
+277 QVLNSVTISIPEGVK
-292 VGGYSLDGFT
+292 VGGYRFDGFT

-310 YLDAAATKGSLQ
+310 YLDDAADKGSLQ

-329 DLKLARDDGDGKT
+329 DLKLSRDDGGDKT

-347 RDKVGEFAKSL
+347 RDKVCEFAKSL
-358 RVKSDPILEKDE
+358 GEKVDSILDNDEKE
-370 KNNKDNED
+370 NNNKKNNKE
-378 NKDNEESLDEMM
+378 NEESLDEMM
-390 SDKKEEASI
+390 SGKKEEASL
-399 VAADTAERKTSDR
+399 VAANTAERKASDR
-412 ESAER
+412 ETGIR